1 MSLLLPVLSCISA
14 ILLGVFFVK
23 YLTIHPMKMGIYLF
37 LSCLSLYSIIVILFN
52 ILEEISILITCFASI
67 FCFIVGYLIMAKIV
81 LNPED
86 TKKILL
92 LKRKI
97 KEPGLGHTAIIY
109 FTHGE
114 PETYNP
120 IGWIHQFRE
129 FDEQKIKFIPFFA
142 RPFFLYSLRK
152 HYLIIGKSN
161 HRQEHIRMMKSL
173 EKEFKKE
180 EDFSTKFY
188 ISFLDDEPSP
198 DVAIIQALNE
208 GASNIIVS
216 EVFLTISNHTAEG
229 KKLVENLNLERLGI
243 TPKFT
248 GPLWDSALLKKMFIQ
263 RTNLNLNGT
272 DKSKVG
278 IILVG
283 HGQPKEW
290 DIEFKTSTDQGILFR
305 KDIMKEFEK
314 DGYVKENL
322 VTAWIMFKNP
332 KVEHAMK
339 NLLNREGIEK
349 IFYFPSSISADAI
362 HSQYDLPKQINNVK
376 IPNNITV
383 KNLGAWNDNPI
394 VISAIK
400 EKIDKLS

>member
-14 ILLGVFFVK
+14 VLLGVFFVK
-23 YLTIHPMKMGIYLF
+23 YLTTHPVKMGLHLF
-37 LSCLSLYSIIVILFN
+37 FSCLSFYSTITILYNVIEGTTL
-52 ILEEISILITCFASI
+52 LITSLACI
-67 FCFIVGYLIMAKIV
+67 FCFIVGYLLMAKIV

-86 TKKILL
+86 TRKKPILT
-92 LKRKI
+92 RKFD
-97 KEPGLGHTAIIY
+97 ESGLGHTAIIY

-120 IGWIHQFRE
+120 IGWIHQFQE

-152 HYLIIGKSN
+152 HYLIVGKSN

-173 EKEFKKE
+173 EKAFKKE
-180 EDFSTKFY
+180 EDFLTKVY

-198 DVAIIQALNE
+198 DLAIIQALNE

-216 EVFLTISNHTAEG
+216 EVFLTISNHTAAG
-229 KKLVENLNLERLGI
+229 KKLVENLNLEKFGI

-263 RTNLNLNGT
+263 RANLNLNGT
-272 DKSKVG
+272 DKSNVG

-314 DGYVKENL
+314 DGYLKENL
-322 VTAWIMFKNP
+322 VTAWMMFKNP
-332 KVEHAMK
+332 KVENAMEI
-339 NLLNREGIEK
+339 LLNREGIEK

-362 HSQYDLPKQINNVK
+362 HSQYDLPKKIHNVK

-383 KNLGAWNDNPI
+383 KNLGAWNDDPI

-400 EKIDKLS
+400 EKIDNLS

>member
-1 MSLLLPVLSCISA
+1 MSILLPVLSCFFA
-14 ILLGVFFVK
+14 VLLGVFFVK
-23 YLTIHPMKMGIYLF
+23 FLTIHPMKMGIYLF

-52 ILEEISILITCFASI
+52 ILEELDLIITCFACI
-67 FCFIVGYLIMAKIV
+67 FCFIVGYLLMAKIV

-86 TKKILL
+86 TKKIPALT
-92 LKRKI
+92 RKI
-97 KEPGLGHTAIIY
+97 NEPGLGHTAIIY

-129 FDEQKIKFIPFFA
+129 FDEQKIIFIPFFA

-152 HYLIIGKSN
+152 HYLIVGKSN

-180 EDFSTKFY
+180 ENHSTKVY
-188 ISFLDDEPSP
+188 LSFLDDDPSP

-216 EVFLTISNHTAEG
+216 EVFLTISNHTAAG
-229 KKLVENLNLERLGI
+229 KKLVENLNLERFGI

-263 RTNLNLNGT
+263 RANLNLNGT

-314 DGYVKENL
+314 DGYIRKNL
-322 VTAWIMFKNP
+322 VTAWMMFKNP
-332 KVEHAMK
+332 KVEQAMEI
-339 NLLNREGIEK
+339 LLNREGLEK
-349 IFYFPSSISADAI
+349 IFYFPSSIT
-362 HSQYDLPKQINNVK
+362 K
-376 IPNNITV
+376 
-383 KNLGAWNDNPI
+383 KN
-394 VISAIK
+394 S
-400 EKIDKLS
+400 

>member
-37 LSCLSLYSIIVILFN
+37 LSSLSLYSIIIILFN
-52 ILEEISILITCFASI
+52 ILDGIILLITCIVSL
-67 FCFIVGYLIMAKIV
+67 FCFIVGYLLMAKIV

-86 TKKILL
+86 TKKIPALT
-92 LKRKI
+92 RKI
-97 KEPGLGHTAIIY
+97 NEPGLGHTAIIY

-142 RPFFLYSLRK
+142 RPLFLYSLRK
-152 HYLIIGKSN
+152 HYLIVGKSN

-180 EDFSTKFY
+180 EDYSTKVY

-216 EVFLTISNHTAEG
+216 EVFLTISNHTAAG

-263 RTNLNLNGT
+263 RANLNLNDT

-305 KDIMKEFEK
+305 KDIIKEFEK
-314 DGYVKENL
+314 DGYLKENL
-322 VTAWIMFKNP
+322 VTAWMMFKNP
-332 KVEHAMK
+332 KVEQAME
-339 NLLNREGIEK
+339 NLLKREGLEK

-362 HSQYDLPKQINNVK
+362 HSQYDLPKKIHNVK

-383 KNLGAWNDNPI
+383 KNLGAWNDDPI

-400 EKIDKLS
+400 EKIDKIR